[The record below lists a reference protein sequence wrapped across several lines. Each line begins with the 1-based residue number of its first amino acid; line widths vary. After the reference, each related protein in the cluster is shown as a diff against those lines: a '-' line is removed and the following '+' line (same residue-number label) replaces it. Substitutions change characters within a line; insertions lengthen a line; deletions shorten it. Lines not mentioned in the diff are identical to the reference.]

1 VAAIQIRPGNNGR
14 LIVTFLYTPERVDKI
29 KTIQGK
35 WWHPEEKHWKDRYTV
50 IGEPALETLREYWC
64 VCRLRDSVD
73 PNFMVLGAQARRYD
87 ECNHAVAPVHEQ

>member
-35 WWHPEEKHWKDRYTV
+35 WWHPEEKHWKELYALLPKLDLDYLLLLTFLALTGHCKSRV
-50 IGEPALETLREYWC
+50 SRSEFHGIGSA
-64 VCRLRDSVD
+64 
-73 PNFMVLGAQARRYD
+73 GATI
-87 ECNHAVAPVHEQ
+87 